1 MLRNYKF
8 KVSVLKI
15 RENFYLK
22 VKPVIRKHGN
32 KIMSIYP
39 IKFSELNILI
49 QVRTP
54 QSYIEIGW
62 VPDYFLDFENA
73 FEEKSGPYSFFGKPH
88 QMNILSILEEQVNSE
103 IVSFLGGDQSLLE
116 KERVFR
122 FVADD
127 GLEIYNPG
135 RCGKPTTETKLGSVK
150 KNKWFSK

>member
-1 MLRNYKF
+1 MLRDYKF
-8 KVSVLKI
+8 KVQITEIKGQP
-15 RENFYLK
+15 FLK

-32 KIMSIYP
+32 KIISIYP
-39 IKFSELNILI
+39 IKFSGLNIPI

-103 IVSFLGGDQSLLE
+103 IVGFLEGNQSLLE
-116 KERVFR
+116 KERVFK
-122 FVADD
+122 FLADD
-127 GLEIYNPG
+127 GLGSPIVG
-135 RCGKPTTETKLGSVK
+135 RGGKPKEQRKYGSAK
-150 KNKWFSK
+150 KGKCLSK

>member
-1 MLRNYKF
+1 MLRDYKF
-8 KVSVLKI
+8 KVQITEIKGQP
-15 RENFYLK
+15 FLK

-32 KIMSIYP
+32 KIISMHP
-39 IKFSELNILI
+39 IKFSELNIPI

-103 IVSFLGGDQSLLE
+103 IVGFLGGDQNLLE
-116 KERVFR
+116 KERVFK
-122 FVADD
+122 FLADD

-135 RCGKPTTETKLGSVK
+135 RCGKPRREGRLGSVK
-150 KNKWFSK
+150 KSKWLSK